1 MKICIVFGTRPE
13 IIKLFPLILELKKN
27 KIEFFII
34 HTGQHKIF
42 SMRGQFLK
50 FFNLKVKYELKT
62 NKNFL
67 AETIKKILKIYKKE
81 MPDYIINQGDTN
93 TVLASSL
100 AYLVLPK
107 TKKIKL
113 IHLEAGLRSFDKS
126 MPEENNRVIAD
137 HVSDILLSPTNF
149 ANKNMKNENI
159 NQKKIF
165 KVGNTIVDTIN
176 FNLKKINYKIL
187 EKLNLKKKNFY
198 LLTLH
203 RPDLVDDN
211 SKLKK
216 ILKYFSSLESFKT
229 IFPIHPRTQSKI
241 KKLSFYKQKNLILIN
256 PCNYL
261 DFLSLQKNAKLIFT
275 DSGGVQEEACILK
288 TPCITIRKNTERPET
303 IKIGSNI
310 LVDYSIT
317 KLNKAID
324 KSLNTKLSWG
334 NPYGKNVS
342 KKIIR
347 ILKQDF
353 LKNEI

>member
-13 IIKLFPLILELKKN
+13 IIKLFPVILELKKN

-42 SMRGQFLK
+42 SMGGQFLK
-50 FFNLKVKYELKT
+50 FFNLKVKYKLNT

-67 AETIKKILKIYKKE
+67 SETIKKIFEIYKKE
-81 MPDYIINQGDTN
+81 KPDYIINQGDTN
-93 TVLASSL
+93 TVLSSSL
-100 AYLVLPK
+100 AYLILPK
-107 TKKIKL
+107 TKKLKL
-113 IHLEAGLRSFDKS
+113 IHLEAGLRSFDKK
-126 MPEENNRVIAD
+126 MPEENNRIIAD
-137 HVSDILLSPTNF
+137 QISDILLSPTNF
-149 ANKNMKNENI
+149 ANKNLENENI
-159 NQKKIF
+159 KQSKIF
-165 KVGNTIVDTIN
+165 KVGNTISDVIN
-176 FNLKKINYKIL
+176 FNLKKINLNIIK
-187 EKLNLKKKNFY
+187 KLNLKKKNFY

-203 RPDLVDDN
+203 RPDLVDD
-211 SKLKK
+211 K
-216 ILKYFSSLESFKT
+216 INLYKVLRYFSSLNNFKT

-241 KKLSFYKQKNLILIN
+241 KKLSFFKKKNLILIN

-317 KLNKAID
+317 KLNKATERFLKKKIFW
-324 KSLNTKLSWG
+324 K

-342 KKIIR
+342 KKIIK
-347 ILKQDF
+347 ILKKDF
-353 LKNEI
+353 LKDER